1 MSLEKVVEVD
11 LVEVVGHNVVQV
23 RTATKILED
32 GKELSVSFHR
42 HTIEPGQ
49 DYSTQAEKVKAIC
62 AAVHTPA
69 AIAEYQAYV
78 AQSLVA
84 REAERPAE
92 LSVTQPPTA

>member
-1 MSLEKVVEVD
+1 MALEKIVEVD

-23 RTATKILED
+23 RTATKIFED

-42 HTIEPGQ
+42 HAVEPGQ

-62 AAVHTPA
+62 AAVHTPQ

-78 AQSLVA
+78 AQSLAA
-84 REAERPAE
+84 REAERATE
-92 LSVTQPPTA
+92 LPVAPTPSA